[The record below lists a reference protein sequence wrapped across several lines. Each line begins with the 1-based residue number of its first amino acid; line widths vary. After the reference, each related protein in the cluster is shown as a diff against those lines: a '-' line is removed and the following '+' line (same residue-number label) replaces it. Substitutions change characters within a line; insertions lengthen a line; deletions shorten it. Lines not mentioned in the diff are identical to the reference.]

1 MQQTLEA
8 IVIDIVLELSKQPAD
23 QIPYE
28 HHLGLERTQLLRRH
42 IFQVRLIRYEKRRL
56 PCVLVS
62 ACGHRRGRCMR
73 TASLLDEF
81 SLLRKRDEDL
91 LCGRL
96 RNCALEV
103 RGDVDGAERAV
114 HLRPSV
120 RQRVRTS
127 SQRLGYE
134 RDTSKQR
141 EDVRVG
147 GTRGSSL
154 RL

>member
-1 MQQTLEA
+1 MARAALTCPERLDLCSQQL
-8 IVIDIVLELSKQPAD
+8 VRLVRLLV
-23 QIPYE
+23 
-28 HHLGLERTQLLRRH
+28 LGLERTQLLRRH
-42 IFQVRLIRYEKRRL
+42 VFQVRLIRHEERRL

-103 RGDVDGAERAV
+103 RGDIDGAERSV
-114 HLRPSV
+114 HLR
-120 RQRVRTS
+120 
-127 SQRLGYE
+127 
-134 RDTSKQR
+134 
-141 EDVRVG
+141 G
-147 GTRGSSL
+147 GEYMPL
-154 RL
+154 